1 MYSDFLLLF
10 FVVLVVEAAVAGD
23 LQTQIKLHFDFKN
36 LFTYTF

>member
-23 LQTQIKLHFDFKN
+23 LQTQIKLYFDFKN